1 MTAAERK
8 NNRPF
13 VLYVCFL
20 PFFFLFF
27 CSALYCF
34 FGLSVYCTGQGV
46 KKSSSQ
52 SFFFFFFFLPTGDL
66 QTHLIAC
73 AI

>member
-1 MTAAERK
+1 MTAAKRK
-8 NNRPF
+8 NRPF

-20 PFFFLFF
+20 PFF

-34 FGLSVYCTGQGV
+34 FGFSVYCTGQGV

-52 SFFFFFFFLPTGDL
+52 SCFIFFSSLPTGDL